1 MIRCCGWGKGRLSW
15 QARKMVKNM
24 LQVMTQRRTQNINRM
39 LSIIIQVDILSRY
52 VKFLHSLIKSASPE
66 VQVLSRYL
74 ARDVQSVTGRNLRL
88 VQETANLDPWTN
100 STNNLRRALIS
111 SEMVEVPIMDR
122 WRLPY
127 LRSLISQRREANS
140 LAMEAEETRLEELI
154 ESLVFNQTSLLFE
167 QVPEGPNTNSPPRSL
182 FIYLVANIILLRI
195 KLYI

>member
-1 MIRCCGWGKGRLSW
+1 MPSLDQDIYQQLLSCGHTSAK
-15 QARKMVKNM
+15 
-24 LQVMTQRRTQNINRM
+24 
-39 LSIIIQVDILSRY
+39 VDILSRY
-52 VKFLHSLIKSASPE
+52 VKFFHSLRKSASHE

-88 VQETANLDPWTN
+88 VQEAPNSDPWTT
-100 STNNLRRALIS
+100 STNKLRRALIS

-154 ESLVFNQTSLLFE
+154 ESLVFN
-167 QVPEGPNTNSPPRSL
+167 
-182 FIYLVANIILLRI
+182 
-195 KLYI
+195 

>member
-24 LQVMTQRRTQNINRM
+24 LQVMTQRRTQIINRM

-88 VQETANLDPWTN
+88 VQETPNSDPWTT
-100 STNNLRRALIS
+100 STNKLRRALIS
-111 SEMVEVPIMDR
+111 SEMVEVPIIDR
-122 WRLPY
+122 WRMHY
-127 LRSLISQRREANS
+127 LRSLLSQRREANS
-140 LAMEAEETRLEELI
+140 LAWKQKKPDWK
-154 ESLVFNQTSLLFE
+154 S
-167 QVPEGPNTNSPPRSL
+167 
-182 FIYLVANIILLRI
+182 
-195 KLYI
+195 